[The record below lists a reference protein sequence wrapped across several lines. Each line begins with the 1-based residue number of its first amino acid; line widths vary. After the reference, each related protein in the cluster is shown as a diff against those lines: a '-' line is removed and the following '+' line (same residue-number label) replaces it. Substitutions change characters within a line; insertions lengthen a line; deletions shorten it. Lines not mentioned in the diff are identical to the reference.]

1 MILKILNKIG
11 FIFLLLILSSNL
23 VHAEF
28 KKIKKKATVTK
39 PEIIFPIPKNLDK
52 CITDMYVNKG
62 NNPVLPVI
70 KVEAPP
76 GYGLDNRFNFALNKF
91 ENFKRPCGGGNVEAC
106 ENVKRVILD
115 WAKADAA
122 QRKGPSDHEAKHW
135 NDTLTV
141 NLWVA
146 SPMMAG
152 YSFAKQRITVPD
164 EEDKIIKDWFKKIVK
179 KNQHLMYKLGLY
191 KQGTQAVGVPRSA
204 HNHALSSAISH
215 MQLGIL
221 LNDNKLFKKA
231 FKNYENAIKYQRK
244 DGSMPIETRR
254 GGRAIFYQGRAMT
267 ALTTIA
273 IIAENQGYNIWDY
286 EYKGKNF
293 HNIVKFFIDFT
304 ENNEIVFKYA
314 KEMKAPGPARN
325 YKVQDLDSRSSSN
338 WGWLYAYV
346 TRFPEHENVLRL
358 KQWSTNQSN
367 LNNYQRKIVIN
378 FENILKRNFGTSSWT
393 VVEPKCHFTK

>member
-1 MILKILNKIG
+1 MKNFFI
-11 FIFLLLILSSNL
+11 IFLILIFSSN
-23 VHAEF
+23 AYADF
-28 KKIKKKATVTK
+28 KKIKKKATVTQ
-39 PEIIFPIPKNLDK
+39 PEVIFPIPKNLDK
-52 CITDMYVNKG
+52 CITNMYVNKG

-70 KVEAPP
+70 KIDAPS
-76 GYGLDNRFNFALNKF
+76 GYGLDNRFMYALNKF
-91 ENFKRPCGGGNVEAC
+91 DNFKRPCGGGNIEAC

-179 KNQHLMYKLGLY
+179 KNQHLMYELGLY

>member
-1 MILKILNKIG
+1 MKKF
-11 FIFLLLILSSNL
+11 FIFIIISFFISNISQ
-23 VHAEF
+23 ADF

-39 PEIIFPIPKNLDK
+39 PEVIFPIPNNLDK
-52 CITDMYVNKG
+52 CIIDMYVNKN

-70 KVEAPP
+70 KIDAPS
-76 GYGLDNRFNFALNKF
+76 GYGLDNRFMYALNKF
-91 ENFKRPCGGGNVEAC
+91 ENFKRPCGGGNVKAC

-122 QRKGPSDHEAKHW
+122 QRTGPSNHEAKHW

-152 YSFAKQRITVPD
+152 YSFAKQVVSFS
-164 EEDKIIKDWFKKIVK
+164 EAEDKIIKDWFKKIVK
-179 KNQHLMYKLGLY
+179 KNQHLMYELKKY
-191 KQGTQAVGVPRSA
+191 KQGTQAIGVPRSA

-221 LNDNKLFKKA
+221 LNDNKLFRKA
-231 FKNYENAIKYQRK
+231 FKNYEYAIKFQRK

-254 GGRAIFYQGRAMT
+254 GGRAMFYQGRAMT

-286 EYKGKNF
+286 DHKGKNF

-314 KEMKAPGPARN
+314 KEMKAPGPAKD
-325 YKVQDLDSRSSSN
+325 YKRQDVDGSSSSQ

-346 TRFPEHENVLRL
+346 IRFPNHKNIQRL
-358 KQWSTNQSN
+358 KQWSVNYKD
-367 LNNYQRKIVIN
+367 LNNYQRKIISN
-378 FENILKRNFGTSSWT
+378 FDNILKRNAGTSSWT
-393 VVEPKCHFTK
+393 VVEPRCHFTK

>member
-1 MILKILNKIG
+1 MKLKKLNRIN
-11 FIFLLLILSSNL
+11 FIFFFLFLSISFASAN
-23 VHAEF
+23 F
-28 KKIKKKATVTK
+28 KEIKKKAIVNN
-39 PEIIFPIPKNLDK
+39 PELIFPIPKKLDK
-52 CITDMYVNKG
+52 CITNMYVNQG

-70 KVEAPP
+70 KVDAPS

-91 ENFKRPCGGGNVEAC
+91 ENFKRPCGGGNIEAC

-122 QRKGPSDHEAKHW
+122 QRTGPSDHEAKHW

-141 NLWVA
+141 NLWIA

-152 YSFAKQRITVPD
+152 YSFVKQIMTVTE
-164 EEDKIIKDWFKKIVK
+164 EEDQIIKDWFKKIVK
-179 KNQHLMYKLGLY
+179 KNQHLMYKLKKY
-191 KQGTQAVGVPRSA
+191 KQGTQAIGVPRSA

-231 FKNYENAIKYQRK
+231 FRNYEAAIRYQRK

-254 GGRAIFYQGRAMT
+254 GGRAMFYQARAMT

-286 EYKGKNF
+286 EHKGKNF

-314 KEMKAPGPARN
+314 KEMKAPGPAKD
-325 YKVQDLDSRSSSN
+325 YKRQDLDGSSSSN
-338 WGWLYAYV
+338 WGWLYAYAS
-346 TRFPEHENVLRL
+346 RFPNHKNIQRL
-358 KQWSTNQSN
+358 KQWSSN
-367 LNNYQRKIVIN
+367 NKDLNNYQRKIISN
-378 FENILKRNFGTSSWT
+378 FDNVFKRNAGTSSWT
-393 VVEPKCHFTK
+393 VVEPRCHFTK

>member
-1 MILKILNKIG
+1 M
-11 FIFLLLILSSNL
+11 
-23 VHAEF
+23 ADF
-28 KKIKKKATVTK
+28 KKIKKKAEVTN
-39 PEIIFPIPKNLDK
+39 PEIIFPIPKNLSK

-70 KVEAPP
+70 KVDAPS
-76 GYGLDNRFNFALNKF
+76 GYGLDNRFMYALNKF

-122 QRKGPSDHEAKHW
+122 QRTGPSDHEAKHW

-152 YSFAKQRITVPD
+152 YSFAKQVVSFSKV
-164 EEDKIIKDWFKKIVK
+164 EDKIIKDWFKKIVK
-179 KNQHLMYKLGLY
+179 KNQHLMYELKKY
-191 KQGTQAVGVPRSA
+191 KQGTQAIGVPRSA

-221 LNDNKLFKKA
+221 LNDNKLFRKA
-231 FKNYENAIKYQRK
+231 FKNYEYAIKFQRK

-254 GGRAIFYQGRAMT
+254 GGRAMFYQGRAMT

-286 EYKGKNF
+286 DHKGKNF

-314 KEMKAPGPARN
+314 KEMKAPGPAKD
-325 YKVQDLDSRSSSN
+325 YKRQDLDGSSSSN
-338 WGWLYAYV
+338 WGWLYAYA
-346 TRFPEHENVLRL
+346 TRFPNHENIQRL
-358 KQWSTNQSN
+358 KQWSANYKD
-367 LNNYQRKIVIN
+367 LNNYQRKIVSN
-378 FENILKRNFGTSSWT
+378 FNNVLKLNAGTSSWT
-393 VVEPKCHFTK
+393 VVEPRCHFTK